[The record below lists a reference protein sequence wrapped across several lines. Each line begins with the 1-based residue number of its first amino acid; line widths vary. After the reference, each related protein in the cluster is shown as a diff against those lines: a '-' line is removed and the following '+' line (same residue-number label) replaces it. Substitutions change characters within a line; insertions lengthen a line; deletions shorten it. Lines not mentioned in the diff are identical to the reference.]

1 MLIRLLRKLGHSF
14 LARAMEAKLP
24 TDMLNQ
30 TEVRVQMMQTHSQF
44 VSELL
49 PARRLDIGYV
59 TTMSGS
65 PQQPDDLKR
74 RTIAKIRTV
83 FAIAVGFA
91 SLIAVFPRANAQMI
105 VPVDRRLHPPD
116 GFEFSGQ
123 WNCVDGVSIA
133 HLEVGKRNRST
144 GGASL
149 RLPGSWTEIRESQD
163 GFYGNYFVGYDR
175 DKSQFLMID
184 EDDPASMAYSTEG
197 WNGKKLLLTST
208 NDKGQLALPHRIQYD
223 VEDSR
228 RFTVTWEMLQGTAW
242 KAEPSVT
249 CIKVDRPRSITAPKK

>member
-1 MLIRLLRKLGHSF
+1 
-14 LARAMEAKLP
+14 MEAKLP

-74 RTIAKIRTV
+74 RTIAKIRTAS
-83 FAIAVGFA
+83 AIAVGFA

-242 KAEPSVT
+242 KAEPSVE
-249 CIKVDRPRSITAPKK
+249 CIKVDRPRSIIPPKK